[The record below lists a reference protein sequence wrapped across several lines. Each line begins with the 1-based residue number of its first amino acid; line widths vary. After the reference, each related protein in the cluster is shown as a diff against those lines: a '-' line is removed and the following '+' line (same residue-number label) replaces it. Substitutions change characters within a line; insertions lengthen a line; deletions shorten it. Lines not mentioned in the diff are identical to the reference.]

1 MNDKTKQILNE
12 IDNLIKDSRL
22 SEAEVYMN
30 EVLVRALSNDEW
42 DIALTVLNE
51 QAGFYRDISAFDKAI
66 DACKKSEDLLNDK
79 GSGDSHAKA
88 AAYINFANVYRASK
102 HLDEAFLYFDRAYEL
117 ISVLDDP
124 YLESNYYN
132 NLSLLY
138 QEKNDYLNSVAC
150 LKKALYIA
158 DEIMHD
164 EIKTAIS
171 RTNLANSLVRLG
183 EIQEAYTT
191 LAPAL
196 EIYVGRTPSDF
207 HYSAALAAY
216 ADIMALQ
223 GEIKDA
229 VWFYEMAKSEIDLHM
244 GHNVF
249 YEMVSENVN
258 KISSNNSIN
267 NSFTGLE
274 LSRKYYEAFGKP
286 VFEKNFAYL
295 WEHIAVGMAGDGS
308 ECLGFDDENSVD
320 HDFGPG
326 FVIWVDAEVSE
337 EDIVK
342 LQRAYSL
349 LPREFMGLKRLETK
363 EGAGRV
369 GVIRISDFLK
379 KATGF
384 DHFPQ
389 GITEWQET
397 VDEDLLLFINGEI
410 YEDRGDIITSL
421 RNSIERDQPYY
432 VYFMKLAVALEK
444 MAKYGQYSY
453 GRALKRGDKVTA
465 LMAKAD
471 FIEASMKAMHII
483 AQKYAPY
490 KKWLR
495 KSLQSIA
502 EFKGAVEIIDKLAS
516 DENETDCKNLIE
528 HICGIVKRAM
538 ENRGLINVEDDY
550 LLFAAAQIK
559 KLANKTIIAD
569 RIVDYEWRAFDK
581 TKNVGGRANCQDD
594 WETFSIMRRS
604 QYYSFSIDLL
614 NILYIDYI
622 EAAKAGRNV
631 ITEKYG
637 YMMESTYP
645 DEYERIKEN
654 LPPVDEDKRG
664 LIDSI
669 VAIQVEMM
677 EEFAQKYP
685 KLASRSRVI
694 HSYEDNQFVTSYETY
709 LRGELMTY
717 HPDTL
722 TEYGRYIAVLAQNGE
737 NFAKKCMN
745 MTTFLYGYESLD
757 KAEM

>member
-30 EVLVRALSNDEW
+30 EVLVGALSNDEW

-138 QEKNDYLNSVAC
+138 QEKNDYENSVAC
-150 LKKALYIA
+150 LKKALHIA

-183 EIQEAYTT
+183 KIQEAYTT

-223 GEIKDA
+223 GKIKDA

-286 VFEKNFAYL
+286 VLEKNFAYL
-295 WEHIAVGMAGDGS
+295 WEHIAVGMAGEGS

-397 VDEDLLLFINGEI
+397 VDENLILFVNGVVF
-410 YEDRGDIITSL
+410 EDRADIISTL
-421 RNSIERDQPYY
+421 RYRLEKEQPYY
-432 VYFMKLAVALEK
+432 VYFMKLAVTLEK

-453 GRALKRGDKVTA
+453 ARAVKRGDKVA
-465 LMAKAD
+465 AFMAKAE
-471 FIEASMKAMHII
+471 FIKAAMQAMHII
-483 AQKYAPY
+483 AHKYAPY
-490 KKWLR
+490 QKWLR
-495 KSLQSIA
+495 KSLDSIREFQEASKLIDLLTESVEERENQELIEKICKAIKQSI
-502 EFKGAVEIIDKLAS
+502 EK
-516 DENETDCKNLIE
+516 
-528 HICGIVKRAM
+528 
-538 ENRGLINVEDDY
+538 RGLAFCEDNY
-550 LLFAAAQIK
+550 LLRVADEIKVLAA
-559 KLANKTIIAD
+559 KTVIAD
-569 RIVDYEWRAFDK
+569 EIVDYEWRAFDK
-581 TKNVGGRANCQDD
+581 TQNAGGRANCQDD
-594 WETFSIMRRS
+594 WDTFSVMRRS
-604 QYYSFSIDLL
+604 QYYCFPYEMLK
-614 NILYIDYI
+614 ILYADYL
-622 EAAKAGRNV
+622 EAAKQGRNV

-645 DEYERIKEN
+645 EEYERIKDT
-654 LPPVDEDKRG
+654 LPMIDDDKIR
-664 LIDSI
+664 IVDSI
-669 VAIQVEMM
+669 VAIQVNMM
-677 EEFAQKYP
+677 EEFSKEYP
-685 KLASRSRVI
+685 ILATRSRVI
-694 HSYEDNQFVTSYETY
+694 HSYEDTQFSTSYETY
-709 LRGELMTY
+709 LRGELKTY

-722 TEYGRYIAVLAQNGE
+722 IEYGRFIAELANSGD
-737 NFAKKCMN
+737 NIAKKCMN
-745 MTTFLYGYESLD
+745 MTAFLYGYNSLES
-757 KAEM
+757 AQI